1 MRHSNFYL
9 KNQRHQKSNQAFL
22 SCDVAMSDSNKASA
36 PPGATAHD
44 ETMSTANDDQAALIE
59 QSTSPLTRAPKRIAA
74 AQTVCNERNAKGKPC
89 HGFLKQMHT
98 GGQMSQEHLRG
109 EDVPYK
115 CQTCGTVYTGAPQ
128 GHLRDPEK
136 QTRYIEKELAAI
148 LRAAGG
154 TLPAFERP
162 QKAALPSSPE
172 AKTPTSTFALS
183 LASTNDSH
191 TSKAQPSIGG
201 APVNET
207 LAERNAL
214 FLAAEAA
221 RPQPYTRRKSKLF
234 SRTTPTAHSTSGQDS
249 SAEADAHRP
258 AAEAQAAT
266 GFASAAP
273 LSPSAATASPV
284 SGAETIADLAPDAST
299 EQANDA

>member
-1 MRHSNFYL
+1 
-9 KNQRHQKSNQAFL
+9 
-22 SCDVAMSDSNKASA
+22 MSDSNKASA
-36 PPGATAHD
+36 PPDATAHN
-44 ETMSTANDDQAALIE
+44 ETTSTANDDQAALIE
-59 QSTSPLTRAPKRIAA
+59 QSKSPPAPKRIST

-128 GHLRDPEK
+128 GHLRDPER

-162 QKAALPSSPE
+162 QKAALPLSQHAGAPPSDSIS
-172 AKTPTSTFALS
+172 TSTP
-183 LASTNDSH
+183 ASTNDSH
-191 TSKAQPSIGG
+191 TSTAQPSIGG

-221 RPQPYTRRKSKLF
+221 RPQPYTARKSKLF
-234 SRTTPTAHSTSGQDS
+234 SRTDPTAHSTSGQDS
-249 SAEADAHRP
+249 SAEADAHHP

>member
-1 MRHSNFYL
+1 
-9 KNQRHQKSNQAFL
+9 
-22 SCDVAMSDSNKASA
+22 MSDSNKASA
-36 PPGATAHD
+36 PPDATAHD
-44 ETMSTANDDQAALIE
+44 ETTSTANDDQDALIE
-59 QSTSPLTRAPKRIAA
+59 QSTSPLTRAPKRIST
-74 AQTVCNERNAKGKPC
+74 AQTVCSERNAKGKPC

-98 GGQMSQEHLRG
+98 GGQLSQEHLRG
-109 EDVPYK
+109 EDMPYK
-115 CQTCGTVYTGAPQ
+115 CQTCGTVYTGAPH

-162 QKAALPSSPE
+162 KKAALPSSQQAGAP
-172 AKTPTSTFALS
+172 PSDSISTSTP
-183 LASTNDSH
+183 ASTNNSH
-191 TSKAQPSIGG
+191 TSTAQPSIGG

-221 RPQPYTRRKSKLF
+221 RPQPYTACKSKLF
-234 SRTTPTAHSTSGQDS
+234 SRTDPTAHSTSGQDS
-249 SAEADAHRP
+249 SAEADAPRP

-273 LSPSAATASPV
+273 LSASAATASPV

>member
-1 MRHSNFYL
+1 
-9 KNQRHQKSNQAFL
+9 
-22 SCDVAMSDSNKASA
+22 MSDSNK
-36 PPGATAHD
+36 T
-44 ETMSTANDDQAALIE
+44 NAL
-59 QSTSPLTRAPKRIAA
+59 PHAPKRIAA

-98 GGQMSQEHLRG
+98 GGQASQEHLRG

-115 CQTCGTVYTGAPQ
+115 CQTCGTVFTGAPQ

-136 QTRYIEKELAAI
+136 QTRYIEKKLAAI

-162 QKAALPSSPE
+162 QKYTLPSSKEDGAP
-172 AKTPTSTFALS
+172 PSDSMSTSTS
-183 LASTNDSH
+183 ASTIGSSLS
-191 TSKAQPSIGG
+191 TAQLSIGG
-201 APVNET
+201 APVAET
-207 LAERNAL
+207 LAEKNAL

-221 RPQPYTRRKSKLF
+221 RPQPYTRHKFKLF
-234 SRTTPTAHSTSGQDS
+234 SRTTPTAHSTSGQNS

-273 LSPSAATASPV
+273 LSPSAATASPA
-284 SGAETIADLAPDAST
+284 SGAETIKDLAPDAST

>member
-1 MRHSNFYL
+1 MN
-9 KNQRHQKSNQAFL
+9 
-22 SCDVAMSDSNKASA
+22 DSNKTNA
-36 PPGATAHD
+36 PPNAPPHD
-44 ETMSTANDDQAALIE
+44 ETTSAATADPAASIE
-59 QSTSPLTRAPKRIAA
+59 QLKPSVTHAPKRIAA
-74 AQTVCNERNAKGKPC
+74 AQTMCSERNAKGKPC

-98 GGQMSQEHLRG
+98 GGQASQEHLRG

-115 CQTCGTVYTGAPQ
+115 CQTCGTLYTGAPQ
-128 GHLRDPEK
+128 GHLRDPER
-136 QTRYIEKELAAI
+136 QTRYIEKDLAAI

-162 QKAALPSSPE
+162 QKASLPSSQEDE
-172 AKTPTSTFALS
+172 APPSVS
-183 LASTNDSH
+183 ASAAIIDSH
-191 TSKAQPSIGG
+191 TSTAQPSIGG
-201 APVNET
+201 APVAET
-207 LAERNAL
+207 RAEKTAL

-221 RPQPYTRRKSKLF
+221 RPQPYTRHKFKLF

-273 LSPSAATASPV
+273 LSPSAATASPA
-284 SGAETIADLAPDAST
+284 SGAETIKDLAPDAST